1 MDTAESVSSQ
11 SILYSSPK
19 SFDIFSIIWL
29 TKESAS
35 CSVPSKTEAFCH
47 RKNSSFKTSRKG
59 ICVSNESHK
68 GSFLQILLSTTRLPF
83 VVTTIT
89 GFKCERYI
97 HRFPLLCRFTTG
109 GSIFFLFLRFKESFL
124 NRQMLLDGKNVTDFF
139 MSQLAANTLA
149 ADNGI
154 RNKARAMYFNFS
166 SILSHNNY
174 YLNEAQ
180 KQHGTKLHTDE
191 PLFYNTS
198 ICPSRI
204 ITYQKNTFYKNNS
217 LFFSRKIRKKKPGSL
232 RGRVF

>member
-1 MDTAESVSSQ
+1 M
-11 SILYSSPK
+11 
-19 SFDIFSIIWL
+19 WL

-47 RKNSSFKTSRKG
+47 RKNSSSKTVWKG
-59 ICVSNESHK
+59 TCVSKESHK
-68 GSFLQILLSTTRLPF
+68 GSFSQILLSSIRFPF

-89 GFKCERYI
+89 GFKCERYT
-97 HRFPLLCRFTTG
+97 HRFPPLCRFTTG
-109 GSIFFLFLRFKESFL
+109 GSTFFLFLRFKESFL
-124 NRQMLLDGKNVTDFF
+124 NRQILVDGKNDKDFF
-139 MSQLAANTLA
+139 ISQSAANA
-149 ADNGI
+149 EDADNWI
-154 RNKARAMYFNFS
+154 RNMTRATYFNFS

-180 KQHGTKLHTDE
+180 KQHGIMLHTDE

-217 LFFSRKIRKKKPGSL
+217 LFFSHKIRKKKPGSL